1 MVRVIVHTSVS
12 VDGHVDGFQPD
23 LSVHYGLAGRLGADV
38 HLTGSATILAA
49 GLTEDETD
57 GDGAPPPPVDDA
69 RDERPLLAVVDSGG
83 RVRCYDALLAAPH
96 WRDRAVALCSA
107 STPPSH
113 LEHLRRRHVEPLV
126 AGRDRVDLAA
136 ALDRLER
143 EHHATRVLVDSG
155 GRLTGALLRAGLVD
169 ELSLVV
175 HPCIAGSRPP
185 VRPPVTDGAVVL
197 ALRSVAPQA
206 GGLVWQRYDVVGP
219 TTPVS
224 GDG

>member
-12 VDGHVDGFQPD
+12 ADGHVDGFEPD
-23 LSVHYGLAGRLGADV
+23 LSVHYGLAARFGADV
-38 HLTGSATILAA
+38 HLAGSATILAA
-49 GLTEDETD
+49 GLPEDTTD
-57 GDGAPPPPVDDA
+57 DDGAPLPPLDDA
-69 RDERPLLAVVDSGG
+69 GDERPLLAVVDSRG

-107 STPPSH
+107 STPPAH
-113 LEHLRRRHVEPLV
+113 LEHLRRHRVEPLV

-136 ALDRLER
+136 AL
-143 EHHATRVLVDSG
+143 EHEQHASRVLVDSG

-169 ELSLVV
+169 ELSLLV
-175 HPCIAGSRPP
+175 HPCVAGIRPP
-185 VRPPVTDGAVVL
+185 VQPPVADGAVAL

-219 TTPVS
+219 AAPV
-224 GDG
+224 GGAG